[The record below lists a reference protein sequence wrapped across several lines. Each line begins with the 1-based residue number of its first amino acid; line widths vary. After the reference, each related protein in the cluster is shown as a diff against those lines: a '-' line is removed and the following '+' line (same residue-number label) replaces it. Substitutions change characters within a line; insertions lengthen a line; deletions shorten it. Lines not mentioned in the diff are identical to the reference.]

1 LVRIVHDQT
10 LILWP
15 VHQVGGKRYSQ
26 KNTDQNQTIPKVMPT
41 CLNSIFPTEKAGFLG
56 SELALGAF
64 SAFFRNVLVL
74 GDSDAICE

>member
-1 LVRIVHDQT
+1 M
-10 LILWP
+10 LI
-15 VHQVGGKRYSQ
+15 KI
-26 KNTDQNQTIPKVMPT
+26 KTIPKVMPT